1 MNYGGY
7 MVPAFWSNTIW
18 YILLGILC
26 IIQLIFGLKKANNR
40 KHMLAVFFIISGMT
54 FSFEAIIFLF
64 LKSYNYYPMIIPQS
78 PIDDGLA
85 GSLFSQFSVSSSAM
99 LISVLNLNYYWFLI
113 FSVMYG
119 IIEELFLHL
128 GIYAHNWYQTW
139 MTMLGLVLLFW
150 IAKRMYAVNFKH
162 IRHSWRYI
170 FMMFGLFTLH
180 MPTILWP
187 SILLGVF
194 APSTKILPDAMS
206 SYALICLINLF
217 LMSFTCMI
225 IYFSKLKW
233 WWNSIVVLAL
243 FGIIYIA
250 YRLNIIYVKEGLLL
264 IFATIDIFGMY
275 LCVFILDK
283 LIIND
288 ERSF

>member
-1 MNYGGY
+1 MIL
-7 MVPAFWSNTIW
+7 FWSNTIW

-26 IIQLIFGLKKANNR
+26 IVQLTYGLKKAYSR

-54 FSFEAIIFLF
+54 FSFEAIIYLF
-64 LKSYNYYPMIIPQS
+64 LKAYNYYPMIIPQS

-85 GSLFSQFSVSSSAM
+85 GNIFSQFTVTASAI
-99 LISVLNLNYYWFLI
+99 LISVLDLKYYWYLFYSL
-113 FSVMYG
+113 MYG
-119 IIEELFLHL
+119 VIEEFFLKL
-128 GIYAHNWYQTW
+128 GIYSQNWYRTW
-139 MTMLGLVLLFW
+139 MTMLGLVILFW

-162 IRHSWRYI
+162 IRHLWRYI
-170 FMMFGLFTLH
+170 FMMFGLFSLH
-180 MPTILWP
+180 MPSILWT

-194 APSTKILPDAMS
+194 APNTKLLPDATN

-217 LMSFTCMI
+217 LMSFACMI

-243 FGIIYIA
+243 YGIIYIA
-250 YRLNIIYVKEGLLL
+250 YTLNIIYVKEDYFL
-264 IFATIDIFGMY
+264 IFATVDIFGVY

-283 LIIND
+283 LMIND
-288 ERSF
+288 ERSFD